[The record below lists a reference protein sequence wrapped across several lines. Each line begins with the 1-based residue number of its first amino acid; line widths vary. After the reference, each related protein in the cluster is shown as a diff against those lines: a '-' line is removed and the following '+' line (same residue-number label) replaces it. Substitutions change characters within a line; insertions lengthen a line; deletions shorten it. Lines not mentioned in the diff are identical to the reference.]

1 MTSTTTKITI
11 EELVRNGK
19 AVLLEPA
26 SKIATDPSRMIPL
39 QYGESLHIGYVPLSE
54 EEAFEIAHRDHSQKK
69 WIAPS
74 GDIDRCSIVVARDET
89 NCDRL
94 VQLCHKFIS
103 LNLGITQIVPKIE
116 FLNGMPQKS
125 IFECHILYNS
135 TNGKQVKIRI
145 HIRAAILLD
154 SKDYELQENQEDV
167 PITEAF
173 VISVHRLN
181 GDVTTHGELFD
192 HLKSYILSDGHMDP
206 RIRRTSSYS
215 IREDEL

>member
-1 MTSTTTKITI
+1 MTSTTTKITM
-11 EELVRNGK
+11 EELVRSGK
-19 AVLLEPA
+19 AILLERA
-26 SKIATDPSRMIPL
+26 SKIASDPKRMIPL

-54 EEAFEIAHRDHSQKK
+54 EDAFEIAHRDHSHKK

-116 FLNGMPQKS
+116 FLNGIPQKS

-135 TNGKQVKIRI
+135 TNEKQVKIRI
-145 HIRAAILLD
+145 HIRAAILVD
-154 SKDYELQENQEDV
+154 SNDYGQEDV
-167 PITEAF
+167 PLTESF

-192 HLKSYILSDGHMDP
+192 HLKSYIFSDGRMDP
-206 RIRRTSSYS
+206 RIRRSSSYS